1 MFQFY
6 VNIKKIDCGIHA
18 FIFILIM
25 TTFQETLDFCKKNYT
40 LTANSRRYKTTDEVI
55 KELKMEPKFEKTTV
69 EVVNSDSFDY
79 ARTLKSDKVM
89 VLNLANDTYAGS
101 TVATSISG
109 QEQTLY
115 LCSNLPYRREVKTD
129 PFDENEVIYTD
140 NVDIIRSFK
149 EGKRFLKPEER
160 KIVSVI
166 ACAAICGPHLSK
178 DKNDFKYEED
188 RELTRLKIDMIFQT
202 AYLEGCD
209 SLVMGSLG
217 CGIFSGPSVAIAKL
231 FDEANKKY
239 NGCFAHIGYA
249 VLNDHRN
256 NYYIFKDN
264 IEERQ

>member
-1 MFQFY
+1 MS
-6 VNIKKIDCGIHA
+6 
-18 FIFILIM
+18 
-25 TTFQETLDFCKKNYT
+25 TFQDTLDFCKKNYQMT
-40 LTANSRRYKTTDEVI
+40 HNSRRYKSTDEVI
-55 KELKMEPKFEKTTV
+55 KNIKMEPRFEKTTV

-79 ARTLKSDKVM
+79 ARTLTSDKVM
-89 VLNLANDTYAGS
+89 VLNLANSTYAGS
-101 TVATSISG
+101 TVATGWNG
-109 QEQTLY
+109 QEQSLY
-115 LCSNLPYRREVKTD
+115 FSSNLPYRREVKTD

-140 NVDIIRSFK
+140 NVEIIRSFK

-166 ACAAICGPHLSK
+166 ACAAIVSPHLTK
-178 DKNDFKYEED
+178 DRKDFEYEED

-209 SLVMGSLG
+209 SLVISGLG
-217 CGIFSGPSVAIAKL
+217 CGIFSNPSPAVAAL
-231 FDEANKKY
+231 FNEANNKY
-239 NGCFAHIGYA
+239 NGCFSHIGYS